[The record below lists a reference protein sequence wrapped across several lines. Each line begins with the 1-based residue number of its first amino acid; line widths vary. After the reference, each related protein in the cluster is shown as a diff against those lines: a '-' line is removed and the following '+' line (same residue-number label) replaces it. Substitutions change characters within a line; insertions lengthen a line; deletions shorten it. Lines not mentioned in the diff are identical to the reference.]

1 MSKKII
7 CLDAG
12 HGGSDSGAVGAGK
25 RYEKNDNLKQALAV
39 GKKLTA
45 LNKDVIVKYTRT
57 TDVYESVTTK
67 ALEGNAFGAH
77 LFVSFHRNCNAGK
90 PATGFEALVY
100 NAKNTKYINVI
111 CANKIVKDMEAL
123 GFKNRGVKTRTDL
136 AVLAKTSMP
145 ALLLEAGFINNAE
158 DNKVFD
164 SKFDKMNTAIAKSI
178 LEAVGLTVT
187 HPEDVQT
194 ETAPAPVVGL
204 KSNDVIAKE
213 VVAGLWGNNPER
225 KEDLE
230 EAGYDV
236 EEGYV
241 CPEAII
247 IKGGSSIEN
256 NPLFNEGVITVQD
269 ESAMLVAP
277 TLDLQPGDVA
287 MDLCAAPGGKTTHI
301 AELLE
306 GQGKVY
312 SFDLHENKLSLIE
325 SNIERLGLENVEVK
339 VMDATVYNPEYS
351 AIADK
356 IVIDVPCSGL
366 GIIRKKPEIKWNKT
380 RNSLRDLIPTQREIM
395 ENAWGYLKSG
405 GTMVYSTCT
414 LNKEEN
420 EDNIE
425 WFLKNHKD
433 AEVEKIFLGNM
444 DNLLYNKDGS
454 LTILP
459 NEYMDGFYIAKI
471 LKK

>member
-1 MSKKII
+1 MNSREVALNIINRVIIDGAYSNIVLSKELNESDLSDKDRALVTELVYGTIRRKNTLDIIIGNFVKDISVMEVEVLNILRMAIYQMHFLDKVPEFAACNEAVELAKKISEQSSKLVNGI
-7 CLDAG
+7 LR
-12 HGGSDSGAVGAGK
+12 S
-25 RYEKNDNLKQALAV
+25 YTKNPDDIQIK
-39 GKKLTA
+39 
-45 LNKDVIVKYTRT
+45 
-57 TDVYESVTTK
+57 ESLIDK
-67 ALEGNAFGAH
+67 
-77 LFVSFHRNCNAGK
+77 
-90 PATGFEALVY
+90 LVY
-100 NAKNTKYINVI
+100 QYSYEPWLIRMLYKQYGEENGRKILSGLNCTPKVTVRVNSTKG
-111 CANKIVKDMEAL
+111 D
-123 GFKNRGVKTRTDL
+123 
-136 AVLAKTSMP
+136 
-145 ALLLEAGFINNAE
+145 
-158 DNKVFD
+158 FD
-164 SKFDKMNTAIAKSI
+164 
-178 LEAVGLTVT
+178 
-187 HPEDVQT
+187 
-194 ETAPAPVVGL
+194 ETFE
-204 KSNDVIAKE
+204 S
-213 VVAGLWGNNPER
+213 
-225 KEDLE
+225 LE
-230 EAGYDV
+230 EMGYDV

-256 NPLFNEGVITVQD
+256 NPLFKDGIITVQD

-277 TLDLQPGDVA
+277 TLDLQQNDVA
-287 MDLCAAPGGKTTHI
+287 MDLCAAPGGKTTHM

-306 GQGKVY
+306 GEGKVY
-312 SFDLHENKLSLIE
+312 SFDLHESKLGLIE
-325 SNIERLGLENVEVK
+325 SNIERLGLSNIEVK
-339 VMDATVYNPEYS
+339 TMDATVYNSEYS

-395 ENAWGYLKSG
+395 ENAWGYLKNG

-425 WFLKNHKD
+425 WFLNNHKD

-471 LKK
+471 VKK